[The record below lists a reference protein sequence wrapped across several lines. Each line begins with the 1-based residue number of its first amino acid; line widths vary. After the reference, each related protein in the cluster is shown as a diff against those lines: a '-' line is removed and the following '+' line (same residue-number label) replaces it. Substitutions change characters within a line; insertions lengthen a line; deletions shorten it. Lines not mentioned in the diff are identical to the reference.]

1 MSSCRKTD
9 IQNNLPNVTKIELI
23 YLKKI
28 KIVVQNKL
36 LCLFYHV
43 LTTIQLIFKKGK
55 HIFVKVKP
63 PVGFKLALGFEA
75 YYGVI

>member
-43 LTTIQLIFKKGK
+43 LSTIQLIFKK
-55 HIFVKVKP
+55 VKIVLLK
-63 PVGFKLALGFEA
+63 
-75 YYGVI
+75 